1 MDHNYIISDH
11 SIVHV
16 YTDHVVNSF
25 QVKLSRGKL
34 DFTEISNLLVEKDW
48 KYSSTDI
55 NVVTNAFFD
64 NLISTLDTVSPLR
77 ETKIKLNNKW
87 MNDDCRE
94 AIKNKNNAYKKYSWK
109 SNEDWV
115 TYKKCRNLLTKTIDN
130 SKKIFYNNAID
141 KNKNNSKLMWSNL
154 KDIMGDK
161 KQKICGIICDDTYY
175 HRPSDITNVLN
186 NYYVEKC

>member
-1 MDHNYIISDH
+1 MTNVSKTTIDLVFGNVANVNVNVDHNYIISDH

-48 KYSSTDI
+48 IYSSTDI

-87 MNDDCRE
+87 MNDDCIERLLKIKIMP
-94 AIKNKNNAYKKYSWK
+94 IKNTAGLR
-109 SNEDWV
+109 V
-115 TYKKCRNLLTKTIDN
+115 MRT
-130 SKKIFYNNAID
+130 
-141 KNKNNSKLMWSNL
+141 
-154 KDIMGDK
+154 G
-161 KQKICGIICDDTYY
+161 
-175 HRPSDITNVLN
+175 
-186 NYYVEKC
+186 